1 MKKTLITLSL
11 MTAFGAHA
19 AEWVLG
25 DRTAP
30 TLRWQC
36 GFYSD
41 YQIRCVADEAPDP
54 ARDEV
59 VADGYQAP
67 GWLPTRTLKE
77 LRNNPSSALGKVY
90 SIPVYT
96 EPYEMEFAAQLADSV
111 MCGSRPR
118 CQATFSDQPLA
129 RLPER
134 QRAKRPVDAKQSPPD
149 WAIGG

>member
-1 MKKTLITLSL
+1 MSTFSVQ
-11 MTAFGAHA
+11 A
-19 AEWVLG
+19 AEWVMG
-25 DRTAP
+25 AMTSP

-41 YQIRCVADEAPDP
+41 YQIRCVVEEAPEPD
-54 ARDEV
+54 RDAV

-67 GWLPTRTLKE
+67 NWLPTQTLKD

-96 EPYEMEFAAQLADSV
+96 EPYEMAFAAQLADSV

-118 CQATFSDQPLA
+118 CLVTFSDQPLA

-134 QRAKRPVDAKQSPPD
+134 LRAERPFGATQPPPD